1 MNSSPIRSGT
11 VNVVN
16 SAVTP
21 RPPLRRP
28 GGWCGN
34 GGARRV
40 VVDLT
45 NDSGVEDETVVDL
58 TSPIRVGHIPPISDY
73 IGTMSLG
80 FPLRVTA
87 GPPFQEGYPSNRPS
101 CTLPVQLVE
110 SDEEVEEVNT
120 SESCSWWDDTAEPKE

>member
-1 MNSSPIRSGT
+1 M
-11 VNVVN
+11 
-16 SAVTP
+16 
-21 RPPLRRP
+21 
-28 GGWCGN
+28 
-34 GGARRV
+34 
-40 VVDLT
+40 VDLT

-58 TSPIRVGHIPPISDY
+58 TSPIRVGVRTFVVVIRFPPPSTPPLRQCVGSLNITVRMTRSSLQHIPPISDY

-120 SESCSWWDDTAEPKE
+120 SER